1 MPRPPR
7 ESDTPGEMCS
17 YNPRTGKYGDRWLC
31 EELLGEDLS
40 GPPLPRATNL
50 SSTIPMTPTSP
61 TLNISRTN
69 RNS

>member
-40 GPPLPRATNL
+40 GPPQPPSNEPIVNNSYDPNLPDPEYL
-50 SSTIPMTPTSP
+50 PDECE
-61 TLNISRTN
+61 
-69 RNS
+69 